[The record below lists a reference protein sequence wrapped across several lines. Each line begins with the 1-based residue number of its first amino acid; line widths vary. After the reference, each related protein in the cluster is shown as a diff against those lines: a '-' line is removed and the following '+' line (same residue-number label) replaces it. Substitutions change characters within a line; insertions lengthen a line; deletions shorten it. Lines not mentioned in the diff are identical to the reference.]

1 VQEAADGGQ
10 DGGATC
16 GAPYPADTPTAPTF
30 RQRLNIP
37 AVQPPPDR
45 SAEVDPA
52 QCTLHAPP
60 GTSFR
65 HGVTVGFT
73 VMARNSAGAAVAAR
87 GLPFVY
93 NVTGVGDSSS
103 GTVFDLQNGTY
114 FVYST
119 VYFSPALLQRQQ
131 VRQCSQAS
139 FAMELGLFCRAVGLV
154 GPLHIP
160 QSPQVCVRVRGHD
173 TP

>member
-1 VQEAADGGQ
+1 MPPPPPPPPGSEGGRAGAHGVQEEEHSGPNS
-10 DGGATC
+10 GATC
-16 GAPYPADTPTAPTF
+16 GSPYPADTPTAPTY
-30 RQRLNIP
+30 RRRLSVP
-37 AVQPPPDR
+37 ASPPLPDR

-52 QCTLHAPP
+52 RCTLHAPP

-103 GTVFDLQNGTY
+103 GNVFDLQNGTY

-119 VYFSPALLQRQQ
+119 VYFSPGLLQ
-131 VRQCSQAS
+131 
-139 FAMELGLFCRAVGLV
+139 GK
-154 GPLHIP
+154 I
-160 QSPQVCVRVRGHD
+160 PQVCVRLHGENFP
-173 TP
+173 T

>member
-1 VQEAADGGQ
+1 
-10 DGGATC
+10 
-16 GAPYPADTPTAPTF
+16 
-30 RQRLNIP
+30 
-37 AVQPPPDR
+37 
-45 SAEVDPA
+45 
-52 QCTLHAPP
+52 
-60 GTSFR
+60 
-65 HGVTVGFT
+65 
-73 VMARNSAGAAVAAR
+73 MARNSAGAAVAAR